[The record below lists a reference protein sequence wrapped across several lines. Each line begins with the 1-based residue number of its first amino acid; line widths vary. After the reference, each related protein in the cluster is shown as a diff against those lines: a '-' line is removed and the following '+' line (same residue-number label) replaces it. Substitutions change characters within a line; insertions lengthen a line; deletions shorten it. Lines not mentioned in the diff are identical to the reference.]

1 MTDTSF
7 AERLGAHRVV
17 AGAIQQSLADRASI
31 HVTQVH
37 RYEAG
42 SSSQPTLDVL
52 RSLTQSIS
60 AASCGSPRIVEGSV
74 MRLPRRGPLCWS
86 RS

>member
-42 SSSQPTLDVL
+42 SSSQLWFPPN
-52 RSLTQSIS
+52 RGGFGY
-60 AASCGSPRIVEGSV
+60 AASPAGTAVLVS
-74 MRLPRRGPLCWS
+74 
-86 RS
+86 